1 MLNVWCVDT
10 EYRITPGERVRP
22 ICLVAHDLRSATTH
36 RRWLWDEDPGPP
48 PWGPNDLVVCFSAT
62 AECGVFAALGW
73 AQPQIV
79 DLWTEHRIQTNGL
92 TMHSKFFNALQ
103 HHGIAAPID
112 SAEKKAWQMLC
123 AEGSAEQI
131 VANHRGILD
140 YCEGDVLPLCELYR
154 RMAPSID
161 LSAALFRGEYG
172 VACAEIEHRGIPV
185 DVERLRVLTDRWA
198 EVRAAAAEIA
208 TTRMR
213 FRIYG
218 GETGT
223 QFSHKRFEEYLH
235 RVDLLESWPRTA
247 SGRLATDDRSL
258 KTASARHPDLEPLR
272 QARRTMSMIHP
283 VRIHAGSDGRCRT
296 PVRPFA
302 AMTGRN
308 QPKAH
313 TPLAFPS
320 WMRATIAPGP
330 RHALIVLDFA
340 QQEFALAG
348 ALSGDE
354 KMRAAYA
361 SGDAYLGFAIQC
373 GALPKDAQRGQP
385 GVDAIRDVYKI
396 ASVAIMYGVQA
407 PGLADIL
414 GIAELRAG
422 AIMFRHRR
430 TYPRY
435 WEWSDEIAAG
445 AAFEG
450 VMETARGWRISTAR
464 MGDRSVRNWP
474 LQSSGGDILR
484 LATVK
489 LRNDGVE
496 IVALVHDAVIVEAE
510 VGNVTAVN
518 GRTKKL
524 MVEAGEEVAGVTLR
538 VDEQIIMPGERYFK
552 DAKARAWWT
561 AIWKRLGYAP

>member
-48 PWGPNDLVVCFSAT
+48 PWAPNDLIVCYSAT

-73 AQPQIV
+73 AQPQII
-79 DLWTEHRIQTNGL
+79 DLWAQHRLQTNGL
-92 TMHSKFFNALQ
+92 TMHTKFFNALE

-123 AEGSAEQI
+123 AEGSSEQI
-131 VANHRGILD
+131 AAKRQGILD
-140 YCEGDVLPLCELYR
+140 YCESDVLLLGELYR

-161 LSAALFRGEYG
+161 LSTALFIGAYG
-172 VACAEIEHRGIPV
+172 AACAEIEHRGIPV
-185 DVERLRVLTDRWA
+185 EIERLRVLTERWA

-223 QFSHKRFEEYLH
+223 QFSYKRFEEYLL
-235 RVDLLESWPRTA
+235 RVDLLKSWPRTA
-247 SGRLATDDRSL
+247 SGRLATDDRTL
-258 KTASARHPDLEPLR
+258 KTACARHADLEPLR

-283 VRIHAGSDGRCRT
+283 ARIRVGSDARCRT

-313 TPLAFPS
+313 TPLAYPA
-320 WMRATIAPGP
+320 WMRALITPGP
-330 RHALIVLDFA
+330 GRALTILDYA

-348 ALSGDE
+348 GLSGDE
-354 KMRAAYA
+354 KMREAYA
-361 SGDAYLGFAIQC
+361 SGDAYLAFAIQC
-373 GALPKDAQRGQP
+373 GALPNAAQRGQP
-385 GVDAIRDVYKI
+385 GVDLVRDVYKI
-396 ASVAIMYGVQA
+396 ASVAIMYGVSAQ
-407 PGLADIL
+407 GLGDIL
-414 GIAELRAG
+414 GIAESRAG

-430 TYPRY
+430 AYPRY

-445 AAFEG
+445 AAFDG
-450 VMETARGWRISTAR
+450 VMETALGWRISTAR

-474 LQSSGGDILR
+474 LQSTGGDILR

-489 LRNDGVE
+489 ARKEGIE
-496 IVALVHDAVIVEAE
+496 IVALVHDAVIVEAD
-510 VGNVTAVN
+510 VGNVTVITELT
-518 GRTKKL
+518 RRM

-538 VDEQIIMPGERYFK
+538 VDEQIVGPGERYFK

-561 AIWKRLGYAP
+561 AISKRLGYAP